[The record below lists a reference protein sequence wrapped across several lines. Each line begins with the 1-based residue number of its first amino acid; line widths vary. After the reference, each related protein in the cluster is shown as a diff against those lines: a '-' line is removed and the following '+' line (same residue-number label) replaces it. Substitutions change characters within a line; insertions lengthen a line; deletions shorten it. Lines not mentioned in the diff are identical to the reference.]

1 MSSRRPAG
9 FTLIEVVAAIV
20 LSAIAMAAILPFLS
34 NVFLKSHEPRTQ
46 LDEGLALQTAMENLV
61 VWHSFNTNAPPGINS
76 LDLLRQ
82 YIATNLPSDIVA
94 LETNYVD
101 FAGGTETTSTNKDLL
116 KVTLLIDRDDVIE
129 RVTRLF
135 TRPLMEEGEIP

>member
-1 MSSRRPAG
+1 MNGRRPAG

-61 VWHSFNTNAPPGINS
+61 VWHHAANTNRN
-76 LDLLRQ
+76 DLNKLETLRE
-82 YIATNLPSDIVA
+82 YVRTNLPVGIVA
-94 LETNYVD
+94 RETNYVD
-101 FAGGTETTSTNKDLL
+101 FAGSAETASTNPVLL
-116 KVTLLIDRDDVIE
+116 KVTLANSFNE
-129 RVTRLF
+129 AVTRLF
-135 TRPLMEEGEIP
+135 ARPLKEVP

>member
-1 MSSRRPAG
+1 MNGRRPAG

-61 VWHSFNTNAPPGINS
+61 VWHSFNTNVPPGINS

-82 YIATNLPSDIVA
+82 YIATNLPDRIFA
-94 LETNYVD
+94 RETNYVD
-101 FAGGTETTSTNKDLL
+101 FAGSTEIASTNPVLL
-116 KVTLLIDRDDVIE
+116 KVTLVIETDDVKE
-129 RVTRLF
+129 STTRLF
-135 TRPLMEEGEIP
+135 ARPLKEILP